1 MDHPD
6 RSAPV
11 IASNARLFLSR
22 RSLLMASLGA
32 ALGGRASRAQEARYL
47 RIATGSAAGTYYPV
61 GETIARLLSHPPG
74 LPPCDAGAPCGV
86 PGLVATAETSQGSVE
101 NVQAVATR
109 AVETALAQADVVAL
123 AHAGKLFPGQPPL
136 DNLRVIANLYR
147 ESMHLVARRDAG
159 IASVKDL
166 VGKRVSL
173 DRAGSG
179 TRGDALMILKAYGVS
194 TKRLTEV
201 ELGPSQSADALI
213 SGEIDAFFFLGGVP
227 AAGVTDIAPQRQIVL
242 IPINGPARDRLLA
255 EGRFFM
261 AGFIPSGAYPTVMAT
276 ETVDV
281 GAQWICAAE
290 ASEALIYDITRTLF
304 APENA
309 ATLAAGHPRAAT
321 ISLDGATAG
330 IAVPLHPGAARF
342 YQEKGISLPLTGPI

>member
-6 RSAPV
+6 RSDTVTGLPSPLV
-11 IASNARLFLSR
+11 PSR
-22 RSLLMASLGA
+22 RALLLASLG
-32 ALGGRASRAQEARYL
+32 LVLCGGAPRAQEARYL
-47 RIATGSAAGTYYPV
+47 RIATGSAAGTYFPV
-61 GETIARLLSHPPG
+61 GETMARLLSHPPG
-74 LPPCDAGAPCGV
+74 LPACDVGAPCGV
-86 PGLVATAETSQGSVE
+86 PGLVATAETSQGSVD
-101 NVQAVATR
+101 NVQAVASR

-123 AHAGKLFPGQPPL
+123 AHAGKLFPDRPPL

-159 IASVKDL
+159 IATVKDL
-166 VGKRVSL
+166 AGKRVSL

-179 TRGDALMILKAYGVS
+179 TRGDALMILKAHGVS
-194 TKRLTEV
+194 PKKLTEV
-201 ELGPSQSADALI
+201 ELGPSQAADALV

-227 AAGVTDIAPQRQIVL
+227 AAGIADIAPERRIVL

-290 ASEALIYDITRTLF
+290 AAEPLIYDITRTLF

-309 ATLAAGHPRAAT
+309 ASLAAGHPRAAA
-321 ISLDGATAG
+321 ISLAGATAG

-342 YQEKGISLPLTGPI
+342 YQEKGIELPVTGPI